1 MYVFFPDYCVG
12 IAGSGAA
19 LLDYFQAR
27 AIRILNNQVR
37 HDLYVSLLEKNYK
50 EYHDQD
56 SGEYLSWMTN
66 NMKQIE
72 KLAWDPFF
80 NSVGRI
86 AQVIWSM
93 LVLFSLH
100 WSLLLAS
107 FVSTAIMW
115 RLPKIFEKKMESMG
129 RDCVMA
135 EADAVSRLKD
145 LLSGFDVLRCFN
157 KTERF
162 LQQGN
167 MISDQMERPNCQLT
181 AAKSAVNSSMGFVSV
196 AIQILSDILIVVLA
210 FQGKIMPAVLAGSS
224 NLFAGVTNGL
234 NRFANLRLSIAAS
247 RPYFDKITSK
257 GEVAGE
263 SEKMVWKSLDHVI
276 SLENICF
283 SYGKKP
289 VLRNI
294 NLQFEIG
301 KKYAITG
308 PSGCGKSTLL
318 KILLGWLPD
327 YTGTILLDGK
337 DAKNFTAEQLQQQM
351 SYIEQDVFFI

>member
-1 MYVFFPDYCVG
+1 
-12 IAGSGAA
+12 
-19 LLDYFQAR
+19 
-27 AIRILNNQVR
+27 
-37 HDLYVSLLEKNYK
+37 
-50 EYHDQD
+50 
-56 SGEYLSWMTN
+56 
-66 NMKQIE
+66 
-72 KLAWDPFF
+72 
-80 NSVGRI
+80 
-86 AQVIWSM
+86 
-93 LVLFSLH
+93 
-100 WSLLLAS
+100 
-107 FVSTAIMW
+107 
-115 RLPKIFEKKMESMG
+115 MG

-257 GEVAGE
+257 GEVAGK

-294 NLQFEIG
+294 NLEFEIG

-318 KILLGWLPD
+318 KILFGWLPD
-327 YTGTILLDGK
+327 YTGTVFLDGN